1 MFEIDGK
8 EYYFDFERLIE
19 QCRVMDFATSLEK
32 EGLSINVFKYD
43 LLKMCVERVM
53 DDFTDSE
60 TREDVFSKDEML
72 NSYKLSFNTLLKEGI
87 ISEDE

>member
-60 TREDVFSKDEML
+60 TGGDVFSKDEMS